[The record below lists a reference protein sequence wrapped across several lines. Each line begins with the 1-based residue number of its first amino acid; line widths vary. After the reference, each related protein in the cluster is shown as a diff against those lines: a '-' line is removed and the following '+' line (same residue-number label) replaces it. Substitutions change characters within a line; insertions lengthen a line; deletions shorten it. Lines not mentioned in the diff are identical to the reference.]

1 MNDNEPVCLLFERKR
16 AVMRRAQERLRR
28 LREDC
33 VARRLGRRAP
43 GDDGGISDRLAAAL
57 DDVAEGRV
65 ETHTVEEF
73 LARLRSLG
81 D

>member
-1 MNDNEPVCLLFERKR
+1 VNDNEPVSLLSERKR
-16 AVMRRAQERLRR
+16 AVMRRAQERLRL

-33 VARRLGRRAP
+33 EAQCP
-43 GDDGGISDRLAAAL
+43 GQSPGADDGGISARLAAAL
-57 DDVAEGRV
+57 NDVKNGRV

-73 LARLRSLG
+73 LARLRQLG